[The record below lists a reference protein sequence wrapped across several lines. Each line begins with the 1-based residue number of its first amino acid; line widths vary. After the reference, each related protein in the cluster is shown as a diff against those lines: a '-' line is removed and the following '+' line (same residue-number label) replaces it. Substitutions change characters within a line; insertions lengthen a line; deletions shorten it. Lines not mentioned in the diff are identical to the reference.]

1 MKTTPYTTKSGLKIG
16 SHYQPPA
23 GTYTMSRDQLALQRA
38 LLHPAKKRPS
48 IVSRALTAFWRWA

>member
-38 LLHPAKKRPS
+38 LLQPKGQRPG
-48 IVSRALTAFWRWA
+48 IVASALHAFWRWV